1 MSFEAWLAERYAP
14 STAAA
19 YARYAALFNAE
30 IGASHARYAD
40 VADWIGRVRRRTPNA
55 ATVRPH
61 LFALRAFF
69 TWQIDCGL
77 RTDNPARAFVLAGHP
92 PRATALPH
100 LLTPQ
105 EVRVLRDR
113 SSELPLREAIILG
126 FLSWSALTSRE
137 VTELTTQDLDPARWT
152 LHVPSCGRIQERIIL
167 LPKQQIMCL
176 TDYLENERPA
186 LMGKTDL
193 PHLVLTRRGNAE
205 TPDGVQRVVQ
215 KARFLTPG
223 RRLTPT
229 LIRQSVIAMMLG
241 AGHNLRA
248 VQLFAGHRLPG
259 TTERYRFTNL
269 AELSAAV
276 GKFHPMD

>member
-1 MSFEAWLAERYAP
+1 MRRQCGRISSRFAP
-14 STAAA
+14 
-19 YARYAALFNAE
+19 
-30 IGASHARYAD
+30 
-40 VADWIGRVRRRTPNA
+40 
-55 ATVRPH
+55 
-61 LFALRAFF
+61 FF

-137 VTELTTQDLDPARWT
+137 VTELTTQDLDPARGT

>member
-1 MSFEAWLAERYAP
+1 MNFEAWLNNRYAP

-19 YARYAALFNAE
+19 YARYAALFTAE
-30 IGASHARYAD
+30 IGASQARYAD
-40 VADWIGRVRRRTPNA
+40 VAEWIAAVRRRTPNA
-55 ATVRPH
+55 ATVQTH

-69 TWQIDCGL
+69 TWQIESGL
-77 RTDNPARAFVLAGHP
+77 RSDNPARALVPADRP
-92 PRATALPH
+92 VRALSLPH

-105 EVRVLRDR
+105 EVRLLRDR
-113 SSELPLREAIILG
+113 SGDLPLREAVILD

-137 VTELTTQDLDPARWT
+137 VVSLTTNDLDLARGT
-152 LHVPSCGRIQERIIL
+152 LHVPSCGRTQERTIL
-167 LPKQQIMCL
+167 LPRQLVACL
-176 TDYLENERPA
+176 TTYLETARPA
-186 LMGKTDL
+186 LACGVRSDL
-193 PHLVLTRRGNAE
+193 LVLTRRGNAE

-269 AELSAAV
+269 AELRAAV